1 MTGAASSGQIAIRL
15 ATAADQP
22 ALIEFLRDHWS
33 PYHIFVAAPEVFDW
47 QYGAS
52 ASRLNMIFA
61 SNGNTVFGVLGFIPM
76 GRFDPALGDT
86 DILLA
91 VWKTRKDAPP
101 GLGLQLLK
109 TLAARLNPRLIG
121 AIGITEEVKPIY
133 RALGYQLGDLHQS
146 AIFNPAR
153 QTQRIAAGVPDAAF
167 SDEHASETGWSLS
180 PLDGEAV
187 SALGPVLDHLARA
200 SLPAKSAAYVAARYL
215 RHPWYEYRFG
225 LISRDGIPEALCIW
239 RQVEA
244 EGASILR
251 IVDIVGGTDWLAAG
265 RALFQPLLMD
275 CGADYIDLMQ
285 IGTPAEVLAE
295 GGWLSPAEVPGL
307 VLPNYFAPFERRTV
321 TIACAWKLRAHSGLP
336 MRLYRADS
344 DQDRPNALPL
354 PRRAGLAGL

>member
-1 MTGAASSGQIAIRL
+1 MTGAAPPAQIAIRL

-33 PYHIFVAAPEVFDW
+33 PHHIFVAAPEVFDW

-52 ASRLNMIFA
+52 ATRLNMIFA
-61 SNGNTVFGVLGFIPM
+61 SNGITIFGVLGFIPT

-109 TLAARLNPRLIG
+109 TLSARLNPRLIG

-146 AIFNPAR
+146 ALFNPDR
-153 QTQRIAAGVPDAAF
+153 RNQRIAVGVPDAAF
-167 SDEHASETGWSLS
+167 SDEHASGTGWSLS
-180 PLDGEAV
+180 PLDAQAV
-187 SALGPVLDHLARA
+187 SALVPVLDRLSGA

-215 RHPWYEYRFG
+215 HHPWYDYRFG
-225 LISRDGIPEALCIW
+225 LVSRDGEPEALCIW
-239 RQVEA
+239 RHVEA

-251 IVDIVGGTDWLAAG
+251 IVDIIGGTDWLAAG
-265 RALFQPLLMD
+265 RALLLPLLMD

-285 IGTPAEVLAE
+285 IGTSAEVLAE
-295 GGWLSPAEVPGL
+295 GGWLSPAKVPGL

-336 MRLYRADS
+336 LRLYRADS

-354 PRRAGLAGL
+354 PRRADLAGL